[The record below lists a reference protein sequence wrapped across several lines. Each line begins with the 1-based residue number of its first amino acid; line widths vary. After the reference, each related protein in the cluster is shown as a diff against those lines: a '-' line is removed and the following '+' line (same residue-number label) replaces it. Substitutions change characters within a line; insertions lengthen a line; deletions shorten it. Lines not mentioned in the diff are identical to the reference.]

1 MSYSHDYTDEMLDD
15 FSDDDVEALLAGRV
29 TSGHRERTDVS
40 RIIANV
46 RAASLCP
53 VPAPSSAL
61 RAMMLG
67 ARPSSGPSAPAVVAP
82 SPFMSRLSS
91 RLAIATATAIASI
104 GLTGAAAADL
114 LPGPVGRAVVTV
126 VEGATPF
133 QLPDASARPQRQLVV
148 DQTPT
153 RPPPADP
160 PPSTVGPPL
169 RVPISPPVSTAAD
182 MSSRIPATELAKLPI
197 EVLRTLPPETLDR
210 LPAESLSRLPTE
222 TLRSLSTD
230 TLNRLPAEIRC
241 VLPIDLRS
249 RLTAD
254 GCRLPT
260 QAPGLLP
267 TIVR

>member
-15 FSDDDVEALLAGRV
+15 FSEDDVEALLAGRV
-29 TSGHRERTDVS
+29 TSGRRELTEVS
-40 RIIANV
+40 RIIGEV

-67 ARPSSGPSAPAVVAP
+67 ARPSSEPFAPAVVAP
-82 SPFMSRLSS
+82 SPFMRRLSS
-91 RLAIATATAIASI
+91 RLAIAAAIASI

-133 QLPDASARPQRQLVV
+133 RLPDASARPQRQLVG
-148 DQTPT
+148 DQTST
-153 RPPPADP
+153 RPTPADP

-169 RVPISPPVSTAAD
+169 RVPTAPPVGTSGD
-182 MSSRIPATELAKLPI
+182 MSSRMPAAELAKLPI
-197 EVLRTLPPETLDR
+197 EVLRTLPPGTLDR
-210 LPAESLSRLPTE
+210 LPTESLSRLPIE

-230 TLNRLPAEIRC
+230 TLNRLPADIRC
-241 VLPIDLRS
+241 ALPIDLRS
-249 RLTAD
+249 RLNAD

>member
-1 MSYSHDYTDEMLDD
+1 VSYSHDYTDEMLDD
-15 FSDDDVEALLAGRV
+15 FSEDDVEALLVRGRV
-29 TSGHRERTDVS
+29 TSGRRELTDVS
-40 RIIANV
+40 RIIGNV

-67 ARPSSGPSAPAVVAP
+67 ARPSSEPYAPAVVAP

-91 RLAIATATAIASI
+91 RLAIATAIASI

-133 QLPDASARPQRQLVV
+133 QLPDASARPQRQLVG

-153 RPPPADP
+153 RPTPADP

-169 RVPISPPVSTAAD
+169 LLPISPPVSNSADIFRRMPAA
-182 MSSRIPATELAKLPI
+182 ELAKLPI
-197 EVLRTLPPETLDR
+197 EVLRTLPPGTLDR
-210 LPAESLSRLPTE
+210 LPTESLSRLPTE
-222 TLRSLSTD
+222 TLRSLSTE

-241 VLPIDLRS
+241 ALPIDLLS

-267 TIVR
+267 AIVR